1 MHLKCDNQYL
11 NLSGLHF
18 GSMDTGKLRYLALAL
33 GSGLLAL
40 GGVLGNISPDIFAA
54 GIIAVLGIA
63 SADMIKHRNE

>member
-1 MHLKCDNQYL
+1 MEVGQ
-11 NLSGLHF
+11 
-18 GSMDTGKLRYLALAL
+18 LRYVALAC
-33 GSGLLAL
+33 GTGLLAL

>member
-1 MHLKCDNQYL
+1 
-11 NLSGLHF
+11 
-18 GSMDTGKLRYLALAL
+18 MDTGKLRYLALAL

-54 GIIAVLGIA
+54 GIIAILGIA